1 MAFNMTPMRVPH
13 VPRLRLPMR
22 LPPGV
27 KGLGAQV
34 VAGIFAIA
42 SGSVAAVPLVDHFD
56 IISNYARVASVIS
69 VAAAVIGGVLTIV
82 RFAFGP
88 PLAVGGVALFI
99 GAAVPV
105 AISRIDSP
113 TAFSTTDVKLVLAA
127 GAAGLVAFVLCAAL
141 LVGRAMSGVGGI
153 VAVLA
158 LVAVASIAALVHVD
172 DSHHWQQ
179 VGAILG
185 SLLVAIVIITGAAKG
200 RWGSIAAV
208 VAAGAQAPG
217 WLDLALH
224 NNDRKAASVAGLI
237 ATIGIIGLAAIAAIL
252 AATGAA
258 DGAFGRGPDHAIVG
272 PVVRPMVRPYAV
284 PTDLEPRVGPVLM
297 PVSVMIPEVAPPN
310 SDRRAAEHQAAVAT
324 MTAAPAQWSADP
336 YRHHE
341 MRYYDGSR
349 WTEHVSDLGVASL
362 DPVD

>member
-1 MAFNMTPMRVPH
+1 
-13 VPRLRLPMR
+13 MR

-27 KGLGAQV
+27 KGLGTQV

-42 SGSVAAVPLVDHFD
+42 SGSIAAIPLVDHFD
-56 IISNYARVASVIS
+56 ITSNYNRVASIIS
-69 VAAAVIGGVLTIV
+69 IVAAVIGGVLTIV

-105 AISRIDSP
+105 AIVRIDFP
-113 TAFSTTDVKLVLAA
+113 TAFSTTDAKLVLAA

-158 LVAVASIAALVHVD
+158 LAAVGCMAALTHID
-172 DSHHWQQ
+172 DSHHWPQ
-179 VGAILG
+179 VGVILG

-200 RWGSIAAV
+200 RWGSIAAL
-208 VAAGAQAPG
+208 VAAGAQVPG

-224 NNDRKAASVAGLI
+224 NDDRKAASIAGLV
-237 ATIGIIGLAAIAAIL
+237 ATIGIIGLAGVAAML

-258 DGAFGRGPDHAIVG
+258 DAAFGRGPDHALVA
-272 PVVRPMVRPYAV
+272 PLVRPMVMPHAV
-284 PTDLEPRVGPVLM
+284 PTDLSPRVGPVLM
-297 PVSVMIPEVAPPN
+297 PVSVMIAEVAPPGG
-310 SDRRAAEHQAAVAT
+310 DRRAAEHDAAVAT

-336 YRHHE
+336 YRRHE
-341 MRYYDGSR
+341 MRYYDGVQWS
-349 WTEHVSDLGVASL
+349 EHVSDLGVATL